1 VSVFRTGAAGLFA
14 TTALLASASAQAA
27 APNAGDASV
36 AETRMSSTT
45 ATAQRTPLAADDG
58 QAASTDIVVTA
69 RRRDERLQDVPV
81 SVSAF
86 STEALERSTIQT
98 LQDINTITP
107 GFRAGAEGGTVN
119 ISISLRGIGQ
129 VPLGE
134 ASPGVVTYFANVPLP
149 SVGSNLPTQP
159 TGTMT
164 IGR

>member
-1 VSVFRTGAAGLFA
+1 MRIS
-14 TTALLASASAQAA
+14 
-27 APNAGDASV
+27 DW
-36 AETRMSSTT
+36 SS
-45 ATAQRTPLAADDG
+45 DVC
-58 QAASTDIVVTA
+58 STDIVVTA

-129 VPLGE
+129 VPLGD
-134 ASPGVVTYFANVPLP
+134 ASRSEDRRVGNEGVRTCKYRWSPCN
-149 SVGSNLPTQP
+149 
-159 TGTMT
+159 
-164 IGR
+164 